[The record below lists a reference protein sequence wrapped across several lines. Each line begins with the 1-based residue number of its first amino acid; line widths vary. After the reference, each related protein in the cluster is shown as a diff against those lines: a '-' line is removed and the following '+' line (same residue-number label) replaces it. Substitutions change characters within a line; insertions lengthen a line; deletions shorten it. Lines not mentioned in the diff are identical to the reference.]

1 MLMIA
6 AASFSAFAA
15 PIGSSSLSTPPMR
28 MAPVNPT
35 PQSSAP
41 QPEPAGSGSMPRGSV
56 LNMSV

>member
-1 MLMIA
+1 MIA

-41 QPEPAGSGSMPRGSV
+41 QPAPAPVGPGPMPRGSL